1 MITINEQN
9 DNLEVFALM
18 EQYADMR
25 EELDPLIEQMKGLEN
40 RIKELVAE
48 LDEPVAHSGVRA
60 TPREGSEYHYW
71 DTKDLL
77 DQLERTPW
85 LEKFHEVRQRKGSV
99 AVSFNG

>member
-1 MITINEQN
+1 MITINKKN

-25 EELDPLIEQMKGLEN
+25 EELDPLIEQMKGLET

-48 LDEPVAHSGVRA
+48 LGEPVAHSGVRA
-60 TPREGSEYHYW
+60 TPRDGSEYDYF
-71 DTKDLL
+71 DTKELTKLL
-77 DQLERTPW
+77 KTVPELEQY
-85 LEKFHEVRQRKGSV
+85 HEIRQRKGSV

>member
-25 EELDPLIEQMKGLEN
+25 EELDPLIEQMKGLES

-48 LDEPVAHSGVRA
+48 LGEPVAHSGVRA
-60 TPREGSEYHYW
+60 TPREGSEYPYW
-71 DTKDLL
+71 NTKGLL
-77 DQLERTPW
+77 ELLETIPE
-85 LEKFHEVRQRKGSV
+85 LAQYHETRQRKGSV
-99 AVSFNG
+99 AISFNG